1 MCQSCQTWPATFG
14 QILLRTDTRLVFCNR
29 KLMRTD
35 IFFTRTTKPICNFA
49 NSIVLMFNI
58 NINYTTAR
66 MDYAISARPSRTPI
80 VIRGKSRW
88 TQKSDRG
95 NWFVVSSYKPRC
107 SWWTAEKKKNITCSY
122 ILIFVSVCYL
132 NASLSRTCW
141 VLNGVYFIVNFIF
154 VFICN
159 T

>member
-1 MCQSCQTWPATFG
+1 MD
-14 QILLRTDTRLVFCNR
+14 LRTIERSPTRLVFCNR

-35 IFFTRTTKPICNFA
+35 IFFTRTTKTICNFA
-49 NSIVLMFNI
+49 NSVVLMFNI
-58 NINYTTAR
+58 TINYTTAR
-66 MDYAISARPSRTPI
+66 MDYALSARPSRTPI

-95 NWFVVSSYKPRC
+95 NWFVVSSYKPRFP
-107 SWWTAEKKKNITCSY
+107 WWTAKKYNITCSY

>member
-1 MCQSCQTWPATFG
+1 MKSFFSKSRCTLLKKYFHQKQSSRNVPVLSCQTSIG

-80 VIRGKSRW
+80 VIRGESRW

-95 NWFVVSSYKPRC
+95 NWFVVSSYKQRC
-107 SWWTAEKKKNITCSY
+107 PWWTAKNNQHY
-122 ILIFVSVCYL
+122 V
-132 NASLSRTCW
+132 
-141 VLNGVYFIVNFIF
+141 
-154 VFICN
+154 
-159 T
+159 